1 MPNQLS
7 STKKRKT
14 VADHV
19 AVLALLESIAEA
31 EGLSSTDLLRRA
43 ARSVVREHMED
54 SVHAMRL
61 REIFESYC
69 PQPES
74 SFRSPAALKRF
85 KRQQRE
91 YDQLALELNLLD
103 AATVQARNSVQR
115 SDRRPV
121 LVGSM

>member
-14 VADHV
+14 VADHA

-31 EGLSSTDLLRRA
+31 EGLSSTDLLRQA
-43 ARSVVREHMED
+43 TRSLVREHVED
-54 SVHAMRL
+54 SAIAAQL
-61 REIFESYC
+61 RAVFESYR
-69 PQPES
+69 PQPEPN
-74 SFRSPAALKRF
+74 FRSPAALKRF

-91 YDQLALELNLLD
+91 YDNLALELNLLD
-103 AATVQARNSVQR
+103 AASVQARNSVHR

-121 LVGSM
+121 LVGSL